1 MVQDNNH
8 PDNPYQGPAEPGSGE
23 EGYPDIHEKDE
34 KHDEHDD
41 DQDGSPGNKAVDEPG
56 RNALVDEDEEHSL
69 GNSL

>member
-34 KHDEHDD
+34 KHYEHDD
-41 DQDGSPGNKAVDEPG
+41 DQDGSPGNKAVDEPST
-56 RNALVDEDEEHSL
+56 RHPVDEDEEHSL